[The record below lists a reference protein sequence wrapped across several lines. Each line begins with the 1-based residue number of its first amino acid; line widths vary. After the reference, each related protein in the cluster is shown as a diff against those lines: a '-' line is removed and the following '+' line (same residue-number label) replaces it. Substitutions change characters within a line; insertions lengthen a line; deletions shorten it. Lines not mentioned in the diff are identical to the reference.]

1 MNRRVLIRTMPASLA
16 LAAVLLSGCARP
28 IYNVSQR
35 SFQNP
40 GSLEHRTRQIQ
51 RAAGGLGWQTDVVR
65 PGVIRATLNLR
76 SHVAVVEITYNQEV
90 FSIIYLDSTNLDY
103 DGSSIHKNYNG
114 WIMNLERAI
123 SQQPSL

>member
-1 MNRRVLIRTMPASLA
+1 MTRRQLIRSTPVLAAMAALA
-16 LAAVLLSGCARP
+16 LPGCTRP

-40 GSLEHRTRQIQ
+40 GSFEHRTVQIL
-51 RAAGGLGWQTDVVR
+51 RAAGGLGWQTVVVR

-76 SHVAVVEITYNQEV
+76 SHVAVAEITYNQEV
-90 FSIIYLDSTNLDY
+90 FSIIYVDSSNLDY
-103 DGSSIHKNYNG
+103 DGSSIHRNYNG